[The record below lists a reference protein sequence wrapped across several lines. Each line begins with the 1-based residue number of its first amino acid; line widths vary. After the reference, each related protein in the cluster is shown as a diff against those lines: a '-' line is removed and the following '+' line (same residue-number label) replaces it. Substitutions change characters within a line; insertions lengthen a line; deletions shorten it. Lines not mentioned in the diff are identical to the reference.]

1 MTPSPTPTHSSR
13 AAGAEAALPGRSA
26 QAVRWGAMIVIAG
39 MSVAC
44 AVAIGRLAA
53 TPDRVTIAPHIPHLW
68 LTIHL
73 VCAVPAIPLGGWILL
88 NRKGDRRHK
97 MLGRIWG
104 IMMLGAALSSFA
116 LTGLLGGSF
125 SPIHAL
131 SILTLVTIPRAVWNI
146 RRGNVR
152 AHKRSMVILYIS
164 LVVAAGFAFLPG
176 RLMGDW
182 LMG

>member
-1 MTPSPTPTHSSR
+1 MTPSLTPSHSSR
-13 AAGAEAALPGRSA
+13 AAGAEAAMPGRSA
-26 QAVRWGAMIVIAG
+26 QAVRRGAMIVIAG

-88 NRKGDRRHK
+88 RRKGDRRHK
-97 MLGRIWG
+97 ILGRIWG

-152 AHKRSMVILYIS
+152 AHKRSMMTLYIS

-176 RLMGDW
+176 RLMGEW